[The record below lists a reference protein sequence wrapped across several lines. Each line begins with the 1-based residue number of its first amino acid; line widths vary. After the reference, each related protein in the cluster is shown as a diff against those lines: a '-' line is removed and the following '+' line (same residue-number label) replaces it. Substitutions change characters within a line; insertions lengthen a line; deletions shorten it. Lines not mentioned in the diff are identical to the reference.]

1 MSRELTDFSKQV
13 EEQFDIEFNP
23 LTDIISYLM
32 GLFL

>member
-23 LTDIISYLM
+23 LTDALDYL
-32 GLFL
+32 LSFFA